1 MNSKTTRLSR
11 RHFLKGMAAMGLLTG
26 LERFAPAYAAE
37 YGGLPQSTADAAI
50 DLLIQ
55 RTTLRIGDQEAKAVT
70 INGSIPGPL
79 VRLRE
84 GQTAVMRVTNQL
96 QVDTSIHWHGIILPP
111 AMDGVPGVSFAGIK
125 PGETFTYKFP
135 VTQSGTYWYH
145 SHSGMQEQ
153 LGHYGPIII
162 DPIEPE
168 PFSYDRE
175 YVVML
180 SDWTFED
187 PHNVMAK
194 LKKQSDYYNFQERT
208 VGDLFRDAAEKGWD
222 ATLADRAQWGR
233 MRMSPTDFSDVTGYT
248 YTYLMNGLA
257 PGSNWTGLFRP
268 GERVRLRFINA
279 AAMTYFDVRI
289 PGLKMTVVQVDGQN
303 VKPVTVDEF
312 RTGVA
317 ETYDVIVEP
326 QEERAYTVFA
336 ETIDRSG
343 YARGTLTAR
352 EGLTAAIPAP
362 RPRPLRTM
370 ADMGMGHD
378 MSGMKMDGMDMSG
391 NAGMQH
397 DMSGMKMDGMD
408 MSGSDPMKH
417 DMGGMQ
423 HDVSDMNMDMD
434 MSADGGMKHDMSG
447 GGAMKPD
454 MSGMKMDGMDMSG
467 SDTMPHDMSG
477 MNHDMGDMSMSGGDM
492 QNGMAGMAM
501 GGAKLRAAGVPMP
514 GNRMQEP
521 GSGLENTGSR
531 VLVYNDL
538 RSVTPVRDKRQPG
551 REVEIHLTGNM
562 ERYIWSFD
570 GKKYSESKAP
580 IAFEY
585 GERLRLIL
593 VNDTMM
599 DHPIHLHGMWMEL
612 ENGDADYLPRK
623 HTISVKP
630 GESVSALITADALG
644 NWAFHCHLLF
654 HMDAGMFRVVSVS
667 KHTMGAS

>member
-1 MNSKTTRLSR
+1 
-11 RHFLKGMAAMGLLTG
+11 
-26 LERFAPAYAAE
+26 
-37 YGGLPQSTADAAI
+37 
-50 DLLIQ
+50 
-55 RTTLRIGDQEAKAVT
+55 
-70 INGSIPGPL
+70 
-79 VRLRE
+79 
-84 GQTAVMRVTNQL
+84 
-96 QVDTSIHWHGIILPP
+96 
-111 AMDGVPGVSFAGIK
+111 
-125 PGETFTYKFP
+125 
-135 VTQSGTYWYH
+135 
-145 SHSGMQEQ
+145 
-153 LGHYGPIII
+153 
-162 DPIEPE
+162 
-168 PFSYDRE
+168 
-175 YVVML
+175 ML

-187 PHNVMAK
+187 PHRVMAK

-222 ATLADRAQWGR
+222 ATLADRREWGR

-303 VKPVTVDEF
+303 VQPVTVDEF

-326 QEERAYTVFA
+326 QEDRAYTVFA

-352 EGLTAAIPAP
+352 EGLTAPLP
-362 RPRPLRTM
+362 ERRPRPLRTM
-370 ADMGMGHD
+370 ADMGMGGHD
-378 MSGMKMDGMDMSG
+378 MQGMTMDGMDMSG
-391 NAGMQH
+391 GAGTQH
-397 DMSGMKMDGMD
+397 DMSGMAA
-408 MSGSDPMKH
+408 
-417 DMGGMQ
+417 GGMQ
-423 HDVSDMNMDMD
+423 HDM
-434 MSADGGMKHDMSG
+434 
-447 GGAMKPD
+447 P
-454 MSGMKMDGMDMSG
+454 GMKMDGM
-467 SDTMPHDMSG
+467 
-477 MNHDMGDMSMSGGDM
+477 GDP
-492 QNGMAGMAM
+492 
-501 GGAKLRAAGVPMP
+501 KLRAPGSPMP
-514 GNRMQEP
+514 GNRMHEP
-521 GSGLENTGSR
+521 GSGLENTGTR

-538 RSVTPVRDKRQPG
+538 RSVTPMHDTRPPG
-551 REVEIHLTGNM
+551 REIELHLTGNM

-580 IAFEY
+580 IAFQY

-612 ENGDADYLPRK
+612 ENGIGGYLPRK

-654 HMDAGMFRVVSVS
+654 HMDTGMFRVVSVS
-667 KHTMGAS
+667 QHALEAS

>member
-70 INGSIPGPL
+70 TNGSIPGPL
-79 VRLRE
+79 LRLRE

-96 QVDTSIHWHGIILPP
+96 QEDTSIHWHGIILPP

-352 EGLTAAIPAP
+352 EGLTAAIPE
-362 RPRPLRTM
+362 RRTRPLRTM

-378 MSGMKMDGMDMSG
+378 MAGMDMSG
-391 NAGMQH
+391 DGAMQH
-397 DMSGMKMDGMD
+397 DM
-408 MSGSDPMKH
+408 
-417 DMGGMQ
+417 
-423 HDVSDMNMDMD
+423 SDMNMDMD
-434 MSADGGMKHDMSG
+434 MSADG
-447 GGAMKPD
+447 AMQ
-454 MSGMKMDGMDMSG
+454 
-467 SDTMPHDMSG
+467 HDMSG
-477 MNHDMGDMSMSGGDM
+477 MNHDMGDMSMSGSDM
-492 QNGMAGMAM
+492 PHDMSGMAM

-514 GNRMQEP
+514 GNRMHEP

>member
-37 YGGLPQSTADAAI
+37 YGGLPQSTADAAL

-55 RTTLRIGDQEAKAVT
+55 RTTLRIGDQEAKTVT

-79 VRLRE
+79 IRLRE
-84 GQTAVMRVTNQL
+84 GQNAALRVTNQL
-96 QVDTSIHWHGIILPP
+96 QEDTSIHWHGILLPA

-125 PGETFTYKFP
+125 PGETFTYRFP
-135 VTQSGTYWYH
+135 ITQSGTYWYH

-153 LGHYGPIII
+153 LGHYGPMII
-162 DPIEPE
+162 DPVEPE

-187 PHNVMAK
+187 PHHVMAK

-233 MRMSPTDFSDVTGYT
+233 MRMSPTDFSDITGYT

-352 EGLTAAIPAP
+352 EGLAAAIPER

-391 NAGMQH
+391 
-397 DMSGMKMDGMD
+397 
-408 MSGSDPMKH
+408 SDPMKH

-423 HDVSDMNMDMD
+423 HDMSDMNMDMD
-434 MSADGGMKHDMSG
+434 MSAD
-447 GGAMKPD
+447 
-454 MSGMKMDGMDMSG
+454 DGMQHG
-467 SDTMPHDMSG
+467 T
-477 MNHDMGDMSMSGGDM
+477 
-492 QNGMAGMAM
+492 AGMAM
-501 GGAKLRAAGVPMP
+501 GGVKLRAAGTPMP

-538 RSVTPVRDKRQPG
+538 RSVTPVHDKRQPG

-580 IAFEY
+580 IAFHY

-654 HMDAGMFRVVSVS
+654 HMDTGMFRVVSVS
-667 KHTMGAS
+667 QQAMEAS

>member
-1 MNSKTTRLSR
+1 MNRKTTHLTR

-26 LERFAPAYAAE
+26 LEGLAPAYATQ
-37 YGGLPQSTADAAI
+37 YGGLPQAPATAADAAM

-70 INGSIPGPL
+70 VNGSIPGPL
-79 VRLRE
+79 IRLRE
-84 GQTAVMRVTNQL
+84 GQNAVLRVTNQL
-96 QVDTSIHWHGIILPP
+96 QEDTSIHWHGILLPA

-125 PGETFTYKFP
+125 PGETFTYRFP

-153 LGHYGPIII
+153 LGHYGPMII
-162 DPIEPE
+162 DPAEPE
-168 PFSYDRE
+168 PFAYDRE

-187 PHNVMAK
+187 PHRVMAK

-222 ATLADRAQWGR
+222 ATLADRREWGR

-303 VKPVTVDEF
+303 VQPVTVDEF

-326 QEERAYTVFA
+326 QEDRAYTVFA

-352 EGLTAAIPAP
+352 EGLTAPLP
-362 RPRPLRTM
+362 ERRPRPLRTM
-370 ADMGMGHD
+370 ADMGMGGHDMQGMTMDDMD
-378 MSGMKMDGMDMSG
+378 MSGGAGTQHDMQGMDMSGGASTQHDMPGMAAGGMQHDMQGMTMDNMDTPGDGAMQHDMQDMKMDGMDMSG
-391 NAGMQH
+391 GETMQH
-397 DMSGMKMDGMD
+397 DMSGMGA
-408 MSGSDPMKH
+408 
-417 DMGGMQ
+417 GGMQ
-423 HDVSDMNMDMD
+423 HDM
-434 MSADGGMKHDMSG
+434 
-447 GGAMKPD
+447 P
-454 MSGMKMDGMDMSG
+454 GMKMDGMGG
-467 SDTMPHDMSG
+467 S
-477 MNHDMGDMSMSGGDM
+477 
-492 QNGMAGMAM
+492 
-501 GGAKLRAAGVPMP
+501 KLRAPGSPMP
-514 GNRMQEP
+514 GNRMHEP
-521 GSGLENTGSR
+521 GSGLENTGTR

-538 RSVTPVRDKRQPG
+538 RSVTPVHDKRPPG
-551 REVEIHLTGNM
+551 REIELHLTGNM

-580 IAFEY
+580 IAFRY
-585 GERLRLIL
+585 GERLRLVL

-612 ENGDADYLPRK
+612 ENGDAGYMPRK

-654 HMDAGMFRVVSVS
+654 HMDTGMFRVVSVS
-667 KHTMGAS
+667 QHALEAS